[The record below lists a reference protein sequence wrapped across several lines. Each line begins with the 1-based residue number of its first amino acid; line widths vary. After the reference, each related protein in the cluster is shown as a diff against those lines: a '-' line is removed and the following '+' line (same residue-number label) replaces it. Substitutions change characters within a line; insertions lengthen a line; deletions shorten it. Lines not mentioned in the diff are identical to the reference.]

1 MRSVRVIPA
10 VIALFLAAATAV
22 PAQEEAELRGTVVS
36 AETGDE
42 VAGAWIALEGYG
54 WGTFSWNDGHF
65 YLPDI
70 PNAPRQYEVEAL
82 GYEGEVLTLDPG
94 EGELVLELTPDPE
107 LLEGVAFFMD
117 QLQRRRNRGGQL
129 RVFDREDL
137 AFNASFTLGE
147 YLQLRGVDRLGR
159 VCVDERPEPVGVL
172 GRASDMFYM
181 AEIVGGF
188 VRLYTEEFV
197 EEAARE
203 RYRLHPEPRICRGP
217 VGRG

>member
-1 MRSVRVIPA
+1 MKTVRV
-10 VIALFLAAATAV
+10 VLAALAVSALATTGGH
-22 PAQEEAELRGTVVS
+22 AQDQGELRGSVVS

-54 WGTFSWNDGHF
+54 WGTYSWNDGHF
-65 YLPDI
+65 SLPEI
-70 PNAPRQYEVEAL
+70 PDAPRRYEVDAL
-82 GYEGEVLTLDPG
+82 GYEREVLTLDPSD
-94 EGELVLELTPDPE
+94 GELRLELTPEPE
-107 LLEGVAFFMD
+107 LLEGVAYFMD

-137 AFNASFTLGE
+137 AFNASFTVGE
-147 YLQLRGVDRLGR
+147 YLRQRGVDRMRR
-159 VCVDERPEPVGVL
+159 VCVDERPEAIGVL
-172 GRASDMFYM
+172 GRASDMFYL

-203 RYRLHPEPRICRGP
+203 RYRLHPEPGICRGP